1 MTEENTVDDWVM
13 LTSSRFLVGIEIL
26 KAKLESENVTSVVHN
41 KMDSSYMNFGDI
53 ELHVR
58 RSDYLKA
65 KQFLDAET

>member
-1 MTEENTVDDWVM
+1 MTEGNTGDDWVT
-13 LTSSRFLVGIEIL
+13 LTTSRFLVGIEIL
-26 KAKLESENVTSVVHN
+26 KAKLESEGITSVVHN
-41 KMDSSYMNFGDI
+41 KMDSSYMAFGDI